1 MTQKEDARRR
11 LGLVQVY
18 TGDGKGK
25 TTAAFGLAMRAAGN
39 GLKVVVIQFL
49 KPDGD
54 YGEQISAR
62 RLGIELVPV
71 GKDHMH
77 GLKTD
82 AETEGEL
89 TAEGMRIAADAL
101 TSGGYDLVILDELNN
116 SLRFGL
122 VTPQEVI
129 DMLERRSPETEVVL
143 TGRGAP
149 DEIVEY
155 ADLVTEMRLVKH
167 PMDRGI
173 PARRGVEY
181 RRARLFYPSAIIA
194 EQCPSTTASLRR

>member
-25 TTAAFGLAMRAAGN
+25 TTAAFGLAARAAGN
-39 GLKVVVIQFL
+39 GLKVVIIQFL
-49 KPDGD
+49 KPDGN

-62 RLGIELVPV
+62 RLGIDLVPM
-71 GKDHMH
+71 GRDHMH

-101 TSGGYDLVILDELNN
+101 TSGSYDLVVLDELNN

-129 DMLERRSPETEVVL
+129 DILERRSPGTEVVL

-149 DEIVEY
+149 NEIVEY

-173 PARRGVEY
+173 PARRGIEY